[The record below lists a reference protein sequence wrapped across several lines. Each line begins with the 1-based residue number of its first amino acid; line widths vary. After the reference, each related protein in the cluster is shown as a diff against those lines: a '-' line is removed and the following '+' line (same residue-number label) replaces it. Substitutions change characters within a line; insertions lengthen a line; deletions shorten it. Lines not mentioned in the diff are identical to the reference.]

1 MRLVIDCDDAAENL
15 KQALYEHAKALGYE
29 IDDLAYQKTHDCDYP
44 DVAFN
49 LARKVA
55 AGEYDR
61 GILVCGTGLGVA
73 MCANKVQGAY
83 AGTCH
88 DVFSAERLKPEGC
101 GIHNRNYLRELR
113 CGTAVVQLGTGRA
126 EYLPD
131 PRCGS
136 GTFMHWYILGE
147 NRRKRWS
154 GIPDPVPVSG
164 IGKCI
169 RLLLSDDRCVG

>member
-88 DVFSAERLKPEGC
+88 DVFSAERLKKSNDANIITMGERVIGVESMP
-101 GIHNRNYLRELR
+101 RR
-113 CGTAVVQLGTGRA
+113 CWRLSWTPKSSRQR
-126 EYLPD
+126 
-131 PRCGS
+131 
-136 GTFMHWYILGE
+136 
-147 NRRKRWS
+147 
-154 GIPDPVPVSG
+154 VSA
-164 IGKCI
+164 
-169 RLLLSDDRCVG
+169 R